1 MTYLFSRLCHNNK
14 ASRETETKNG
24 PVVVKQQATP
34 GKQRL
39 FTRKLRPRLYHFL
52 PNLALAGLR
61 VQTGNYLELL
71 IVFIVLSESL

>member
-1 MTYLFSRLCHNNK
+1 MRDRDQKWPSRCQ
-14 ASRETETKNG
+14 TT
-24 PVVVKQQATP
+24 

-52 PNLALAGLR
+52 PNLTLAGLR